1 MRLLSMILALGLSA
15 TFAMPADADFRFSA
29 RIGTGVGTVAV
40 HTGNVFRGNGHK
52 GNVSKRNVS
61 KRNVSRGTEFRGNQ
75 SRGLEFSGNQSRGIE
90 FRGDV
95 FRGNVIGGNVVG
107 VNVFGD
113 KRRAHRRPGRHARH
127 GLHSFPFFFR
137 DSQRDDERF
146 EPAPAPVQ
154 VAPVPPVAVEPPPP
168 PDPRGPLRLTPA
180 RGIAPGAAPY
190 SVGEALPQHL
200 PHVTLDWRQFDLP
213 EPPPGRLYARVG
225 RDVLLITATGRVV
238 ESVVPLG

>member
-15 TFAMPADADFRFSA
+15 TLAMPAGADFRFSA

-40 HTGNVFRGNGHK
+40 HKGNVFRGNQ
-52 GNVSKRNVS
+52 
-61 KRNVSRGTEFRGNQ
+61 F
-75 SRGLEFSGNQSRGIE
+75 RGIE
-90 FRGDV
+90 FRGNV
-95 FRGNVIGGNVVG
+95 FRGNVIGG
-107 VNVFGD
+107 NVFGD

-127 GLHSFPFFFR
+127 GLHSVPFFFR
-137 DSQRDDERF
+137 DSRRDDERVA
-146 EPAPAPVQ
+146 PAPAPVQ

-168 PDPRGPLRLTPA
+168 PDPRGPLRLAA
-180 RGIAPGAAPY
+180 RGTAPTGVPY
-190 SVGEALPQHL
+190 TVGEALPPDL

-225 RDVLLITATGRVV
+225 RDVLLITATDRVV